1 MKRLTIG
8 KKIFGSFIAVL
19 VVWVIV
25 GVLSYKGT
33 QTMAENG
40 DEVALLGQAVAN
52 SAEVNIGHD
61 GIRADVLGANLAA
74 QTGASA
80 EDFAAIGDHAEVL
93 AADMQGLLEEN
104 RQILGAEGASNEL
117 SMLFDETA
125 PQVESY
131 VASAVQIIELAGTD
145 PAAALAEVD
154 AFEDAFSSLEAPL
167 EEISALIVSRG
178 ATVQRGASDT
188 ASSTKRTIVVG
199 LVLGVVLMVGVATA
213 LTRAISRP
221 LRRAADNAKQIS
233 QGNLAIE
240 KLALKSSDEVGE
252 LGNAFD
258 DMLDVLTIVAE
269 QAKAIADGNITADI
283 LSREVPGE
291 LGESFRQMVSSL
303 QNMVGQLQTSSEQL
317 ASAAAELTTVSAG
330 LGDSADMTAAQA
342 GSASVAGTQ
351 VSASVETVAA
361 AVEEMNATIR
371 EVAGNAVEASRVTA
385 EAVEMSR
392 TTSETIAKLGQSS
405 IEIGNV
411 IKVINSIAEQT
422 NLLALNATIEAARA
436 GEAGKGFAVVA
447 NEVKELANQ
456 TAKATEE
463 ISAKIQAI
471 QSDTQGAVD
480 ANATISE
487 IINRINE
494 ISTTIASAVEEQ
506 SATTAEIGRS
516 IAEAS
521 RSTND
526 IADSISAV
534 AEAADATRQA
544 TTETSRSAEDMTRTA
559 SELQHL
565 VGQYR

>member
-1 MKRLTIG
+1 MKKLTIG

-19 VVWVIV
+19 IVWVIV

-33 QTMAENG
+33 QTMADRG
-40 DEVALLGQAVAN
+40 DEVARLGQAVAN
-52 SAEVNIGHD
+52 SAEVDIGHD
-61 GIRADVLGANLAA
+61 GIRADVLAANLAA
-74 QTGASA
+74 QTDGTP
-80 EDFAAIGDHAEVL
+80 EELQAIRDHAEEL
-93 AADMQGLLEEN
+93 AADMQALLEEN
-104 RQILGAEGASNEL
+104 RQILGATGGDAEL
-117 SMLFDETA
+117 ARLFDETT
-125 PQVESY
+125 PLVEAY
-131 VASAVQIIELAGTD
+131 VSSAVEIIETAASD
-145 PAAALAEVD
+145 PAGALAEVD
-154 AFEDAFSSLEAPL
+154 AFEAAFSALEAPL
-167 EEISALIVSRG
+167 EEISSVIVEQG
-178 ATVQRGASDT
+178 HAVQAEASDT
-188 ASSTKRTIVVG
+188 ASSTERTNVLG
-199 LVLGVVLMVGVATA
+199 LVLGAVLVVGLATL

-233 QGNLAIE
+233 EGNIDVT
-240 KLALKSSDEVGE
+240 KLELRSSDEIGE
-252 LGNAFD
+252 LGRAFD
-258 DMLDVLTIVAE
+258 DMVDVLTIFAE
-269 QAKAIADGNITADI
+269 QAKSIADGNITADI
-283 LSREVPGE
+283 LNREVPGE
-291 LGESFRQMVSSL
+291 LGASFKQMVSSL

-317 ASAAAELTTVSAG
+317 ATAAAELTTVSAG

-342 GSASVAGTQ
+342 GSASAAGTQ

-471 QSDTQGAVD
+471 QNDTQGAVD

-487 IINRINE
+487 IIGRINE

-521 RSTND
+521 RSTNE
-526 IADSISAV
+526 IADSIAAV
-534 AEAADATRQA
+534 AEAADTTRQS
-544 TTETSRSAEDMTRTA
+544 TNETSRSAEDLSRTA
-559 SELQHL
+559 ADLQQL